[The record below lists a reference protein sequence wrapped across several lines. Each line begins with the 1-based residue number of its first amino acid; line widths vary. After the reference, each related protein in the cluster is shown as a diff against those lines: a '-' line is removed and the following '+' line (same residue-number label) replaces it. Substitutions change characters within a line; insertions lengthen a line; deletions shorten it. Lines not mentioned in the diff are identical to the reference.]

1 MIRDKDGN
9 PGNKPAVSVSMS
21 TGGELEFLSD
31 SLRCDFGFGA
41 DGFVAGGFVAV
52 GVVGVG
58 LSEGFLLRRRD
69 IMQTSSRRFGRVV
82 PRSWQCSDPAEARIV
97 NHPAA
102 DEQTSELN
110 PQ

>member
-9 PGNKPAVSVSMS
+9 PGNKPAVSVSIS

-31 SLRCDFGFGA
+31 SLRGDFGFVA
-41 DGFVAGGFVAV
+41 DGFVAE

-97 NHPAA
+97 NHPAV

-110 PQ
+110 LQ